1 MERDMGREIE
11 KELGR
16 KTGMEMGRETG
27 SGSRGRL
34 EVGLEGDR
42 KGEGDGNV
50 DGVIRDGDGRQMG
63 KRGEER
69 EKGDRCEVEG
79 RERGGEG
86 RERGMERGRE
96 RGMERG
102 RERGMERERER
113 GMERGRERQGM
124 ERGERGWGGRV
135 GGVEGRRGL

>member
-1 MERDMGREIE
+1 M
-11 KELGR
+11 
-16 KTGMEMGRETG
+16 
-27 SGSRGRL
+27 
-34 EVGLEGDR
+34 GLEGDG

-86 RERGMERGRE
+86 RRGEERGEEGRRGGGRERGMERGRE

-113 GMERGRERQGM
+113 GMQRGREREGM
-124 ERGERGWGGRV
+124 ESGGRGWGGRV
-135 GGVEGRRGL
+135 GGVEGGRGL

>member
-1 MERDMGREIE
+1 M
-11 KELGR
+11 
-16 KTGMEMGRETG
+16 
-27 SGSRGRL
+27 
-34 EVGLEGDR
+34 GLEGDG

-69 EKGDRCEVEG
+69 EKGDRWEVEG

-86 RERGMERGRE
+86 EGERDGEGEGERDGEGEGERDGEGRE

-113 GMERGRERQGM
+113 GMQRGREREGM
-124 ERGERGWGGRV
+124 ESGGRGWGGRV
-135 GGVEGRRGL
+135 GGVEGGRGL